1 MPKLTEFTACF
12 WMNSSDRKGTPLSY
26 AVPQEKN
33 ELVIDYNN
41 YFMLSI
47 GGEGRYA
54 CTNLAICSKEII
66 KLIVF
71 PVYQP

>member
-1 MPKLTEFTACF
+1 MPTLTEFTACF

-54 CTNLAICSKEII
+54 CTKRYVV
-66 KLIVF
+66 KRT
-71 PVYQP
+71 